1 MSKNHYINLEK
12 DDVLFVNNEKGD
24 ARLFVFDDE
33 GFQKVMT
40 VVEDSNYKV
49 KTWKQIKDIVDG
61 LDVDDVK
68 RIALDVDD
76 EYLDETNISIDIE
89 LIKDYGKDYN

>member
-1 MSKNHYINLEK
+1 MSKNHYIKLKK
-12 DDVLFVNNEKGD
+12 DDVLFVNAEK
-24 ARLFVFDDE
+24 LFVSDGE
-33 GFQKVMT
+33 GLQKVMT
-40 VVEDSNYKV
+40 VVEGSNYKV

-76 EYLDETNISIDIE
+76 EYLDETNINIDIE
-89 LIKDYGKDYN
+89 LNK